1 MRSNLLDDDLTG
13 EHQNW
18 DPRTI
23 TKINDAKIEINDHLK
38 KIKQGR
44 LVLFAL
50 AGFSLLGIVSARYYI
65 TSSGVIQEDVLIEGI
80 VLIVIYLGAALYFP
94 RNPLVSLAVG
104 LSVFGLVHILS
115 AIVEPASLYQGIVIK
130 SIFLYGLLRGVFSAQ
145 TIRRQVTALQH
156 YGVPRRET
164 EEALRKL
171 KPLRKTPRRINVERD

>member
-1 MRSNLLDDDLTG
+1 
-13 EHQNW
+13 
-18 DPRTI
+18 
-23 TKINDAKIEINDHLK
+23 
-38 KIKQGR
+38 
-44 LVLFAL
+44 
-50 AGFSLLGIVSARYYI
+50 
-65 TSSGVIQEDVLIEGI
+65 
-80 VLIVIYLGAALYFP
+80 LGAALYFP